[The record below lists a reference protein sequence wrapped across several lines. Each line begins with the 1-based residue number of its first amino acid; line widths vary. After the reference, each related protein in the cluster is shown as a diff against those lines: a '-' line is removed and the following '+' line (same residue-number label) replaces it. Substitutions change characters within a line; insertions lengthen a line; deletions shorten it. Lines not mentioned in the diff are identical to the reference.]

1 MARECIENDYGMCRV
16 NGTEILQS
24 HGAQS
29 VRQRSNIEYRGRCE
43 NGESCRRHKLENAP
57 FALGVGWEIWSNRWQ
72 HRLRRAV
79 DNSRRRG
86 LGGSQLWQ
94 IINIRLAC
102 GHYNNIRYF
111 IPAPFQQTIPTLELS
126 LSHHYLKWTVAQI
139 WQMISVRKYLS
150 RQ

>member
-1 MARECIENDYGMCRV
+1 MIEIELHCTKCYKGKIVEYECRGKIMARECIENDYGMCL

-24 HGAQS
+24 RGPQS

-57 FALGVGWEIWSNRWQ
+57 FALGVGWEIWSERRQ

-111 IPAPFQQTIPTLELS
+111 IPAPF
-126 LSHHYLKWTVAQI
+126 
-139 WQMISVRKYLS
+139 
-150 RQ
+150 